1 MDVYLERGSKRIFA
15 SAIDWPGW
23 TRQGRDERLAID
35 TLAEYAPRYA
45 RVVARSRLGFRA
57 PSGIDELEV
66 VARVRGTSTTDFGV
80 PGLPAPSDAA
90 VIDTDELHRQV
101 TILRACWRAF
111 DSAAAAAGRPLRPGP
126 RGGGRSRDAIVDHVR
141 EAELGYVRM
150 LAWKPPAD
158 TDTRTVRTAVV
169 DAFTSAVEQG
179 VEERGP
185 RGGKRWLPR
194 YFVRRV
200 AWHALDHAWEIEDR
214 ST

>member
-1 MDVYLERGSKRIFA
+1 MDVFIERGSKRTFA

-23 TRQGRDERLAID
+23 TRSGRDERLALE
-35 TLAEYAPRYA
+35 TLAQYAPRYA

-57 PSGIDELEV
+57 PSGLDALEV

-80 PGLPAPSDAA
+80 PGLPAPSDTATLDA
-90 VIDTDELHRQV
+90 HELHRQV
-101 TILRACWRAF
+101 TTLRACWRAL
-111 DSAAAAAGRPLRPGP
+111 DAAAAAAGRPLRPGP

-150 LAWKPPAD
+150 LAWRAPAD
-158 TDTRTVRTAVV
+158 ADARTARTAVV
-169 DAFTSAVEQG
+169 DAFTSAVEHG

-185 RGGKRWLPR
+185 RGGTRWPPR

-200 AWHALDHAWEIEDR
+200 AWHALDHAWEIQDR